1 MTEFLPVQPSSSVVR
16 ALTFALACALASL
29 SLLLARPALSQAYPD
44 KPVRIVVP
52 FAPGGLADNMVR
64 VMSGKF
70 AERLSQQV
78 VIDNR
83 PGANGNIGTHA
94 VAQSAPDGYTLLAGF
109 NGTLVINPFVYSKLP
124 FDTVAD
130 FAPITI
136 IGDGSLTLVVHPSF
150 PANDLR
156 ELIAL
161 AKSKPGSLSFA
172 SAGTGS
178 TSHLTGELLK
188 QRTGIEMVHIP
199 YKGGGQAVGD
209 LLGGQIP
216 LLFTSVSTVAQ
227 HVKLGKLKGLGVPA
241 ARRSAAMPDV
251 PTFIENGLPDFVAS
265 SWVGLLAPAR
275 TPRPIIAQLH
285 RDAAATLQL
294 PEVRERYAMLGID
307 PIGNTP
313 EQYRD
318 QIRADLARWEKVV
331 RQAKIQ
337 LE

>member
-1 MTEFLPVQPSSSVVR
+1 MPGYQPACR
-16 ALTFALACALASL
+16 LIGALGCALASL
-29 SLLLARPALSQAYPD
+29 PLLLAGSAQAQNYPE
-44 KPVRIVVP
+44 KPVRIVVS

-64 VMSGKF
+64 VMSGRL
-70 AERLSQQV
+70 AERLGQQV

-109 NGTLVINPFVYSKLP
+109 NGTLVINPFVYLKLP
-124 FDTVAD
+124 FDTMAD

-136 IGDGSLTLVVHPSF
+136 IGDGTLTLVVHPSF
-150 PANDLR
+150 PANDLQ

-188 QRTGIEMVHIP
+188 QRTGIEMVHVP

-227 HVKLGKLKGLGVPA
+227 HVKVGKLKGLGVPA
-241 ARRSAAMPDV
+241 ARRSAAMPNV
-251 PTFIENGLPDFVAS
+251 PTFIENGLSDFVAS
-265 SWVGLLAPAR
+265 SWVGLLAPAK
-275 TPRPIIAQLH
+275 TPGAIIARLH
-285 RDAAATLQL
+285 RDAAAALQV
-294 PEVRERYAMLGID
+294 PEVRERYAVLGID
-307 PIGNTP
+307 PVGNTP
-313 EQYRD
+313 EQFRD
-318 QIRADLARWEKVV
+318 QVRSDLARWEKVV
-331 RQAKIQ
+331 RQARIQ

>member
-1 MTEFLPVQPSSSVVR
+1 MPASRPASRVIG
-16 ALTFALACALASL
+16 ALACALASL
-29 SLLLARPALSQAYPD
+29 SLLLAGSAQAQNFPE

-64 VMSGKF
+64 VMSGRF
-70 AERLSQQV
+70 GERLGQQV

-83 PGANGNIGTHA
+83 PGANGNIGTHT

-136 IGDGSLTLVVHPSF
+136 IGDGTLTLVVLPSF
-150 PANDLR
+150 PANDLQ

-188 QRTGIEMVHIP
+188 QRTGIEMVHVP

-227 HVKLGKLKGLGVPA
+227 HVKAGKLKGLGVPA
-241 ARRSAAMPDV
+241 ARRSAAMPNV
-251 PTFIENGLPDFVAS
+251 PTFIESGLQDFVAS
-265 SWVGLLAPAR
+265 SWVGLLAPAK
-275 TPRPIIAQLH
+275 TPGTIIARLH
-285 RDAAATLQL
+285 RDATAALQV
-294 PEVRERYAMLGID
+294 PEVRERYAVLGID
-307 PIGNTP
+307 PVGNTP
-313 EQYRD
+313 EEYRD
-318 QIRADLARWEKVV
+318 QIRSDLARWEKVV
-331 RQAKIQ
+331 KQAKIQ
-337 LE
+337 LQ